1 MEKEKEALERKIED
15 LESTNNNNNE
25 AYKPI
30 DMFRVSNFYL
40 LGSFPDRIFL
50 HFMKFLKIED

>member
-40 LGSFPDRIFL
+40 LVFQIGFFTLYEIVKD
-50 HFMKFLKIED
+50 